1 MGPTGKLTAGALAA
15 FLLSAGTALGC
26 PFGNSAEEIRN
37 GKMSL
42 YWLPVGEIRVS
53 EPFDL
58 EICLTVSGATP
69 EGGVLEVD
77 AVMPA
82 HGHGMNYRSEVQL
95 LEPGH
100 FIAEGMLFHM
110 PGKWEIRF
118 DFVRESGKTTFVSRV
133 DLQ

>member
-1 MGPTGKLTAGALAA
+1 MGLTGKLTAGALAA
-15 FLLSAGTALGC
+15 FLLSAGTANACPLG
-26 PFGNSAEEIRN
+26 NAAEEIRD
-37 GKMSL
+37 GKISL

-58 EICLTVSGATP
+58 EICLTIGGATP
-69 EGGVLEVD
+69 EAGMLEVD

-82 HGHGMNYRSEVQL
+82 HGHGMNYRSEVQQV
-95 LEPGH
+95 EPGH

-118 DFVRESGKTTFVSRV
+118 DYVRDGGKTTFVSRV